1 METKIEDSI
10 LESVKKMLGIQSD
23 YEEFDPDII
32 MNINAAIATLRQ
44 IGVGPQ
50 EELFMITGSNET
62 YSDFLGEDNKE
73 IPQVKMYLFYKTKL
87 GFDPPQ
93 SSLVAESVK
102 EMIREAEWRL
112 NVQVDPRSTFSDGGE
127 ISK

>member
-73 IPQVKMYLFYKTKL
+73 VPQVKMYLFYKTKL